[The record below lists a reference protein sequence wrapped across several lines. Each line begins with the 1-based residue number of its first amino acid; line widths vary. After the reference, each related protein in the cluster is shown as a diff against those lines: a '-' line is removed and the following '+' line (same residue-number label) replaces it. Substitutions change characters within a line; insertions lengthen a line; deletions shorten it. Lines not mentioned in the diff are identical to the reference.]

1 MVGACHLAGRR
12 LFAVANPRPVYRH
25 VYFRPA
31 AKPRGPLQYHHG
43 LRRLVRHHH
52 ALQCLGTH
60 LAEPEKNLRDRAGHR
75 RRESEGAQ
83 DCPVCLA
90 HELPAL
96 HSHAHVHGRAVART
110 ALLTPPV
117 PVPADLPQQVA
128 RALAED
134 VGAGDLTAALIPAD
148 RLGRASVITREPA
161 IVCGIPYVEA
171 SFAQVDERVRLKWQ
185 VAEGDSAAAGRLLLG
200 IEGPARALLTGERTA
215 LNFLQLLSGTATAA
229 HSYAALLKGTHCRL
243 LDTRK
248 TIPGL
253 RSAQKYAVRVGG
265 GHNHRMGLFDGIL
278 IKENHIVA
286 AGSIAR
292 AVGAAK
298 RGRPQVPVEVEVEN
312 LSELRQAIDAGADIA
327 MLDESSLG
335 ASREAVAVTLGSA
348 KPLKLEAS
356 GGITTATIREI
367 AETGVDF
374 ISVGS
379 ITKHVHAVDLSMRF
393 EFQT

>member
-1 MVGACHLAGRR
+1 M
-12 LFAVANPRPVYRH
+12 
-25 VYFRPA
+25 
-31 AKPRGPLQYHHG
+31 
-43 LRRLVRHHH
+43 
-52 ALQCLGTH
+52 
-60 LAEPEKNLRDRAGHR
+60 
-75 RRESEGAQ
+75 
-83 DCPVCLA
+83 
-90 HELPAL
+90 
-96 HSHAHVHGRAVART
+96 
-110 ALLTPPV
+110 

-134 VGAGDLTAALIPAD
+134 VGAGDLTAALIAAD
-148 RLGRASVITREPA
+148 RLGRAAVITREPA
-161 IVCGIPYVEA
+161 IICGIPYVEA
-171 SFAQVDERVRLKWQ
+171 SFAQVDPRVELEWQ
-185 VAEGDSAAAGRLLLG
+185 IVEGDSAAAGQELFKLA
-200 IEGPARALLTGERTA
+200 GPARALLTGERTA

-229 HSYAALLKGTHCRL
+229 HAYAAVLEGTSCRL

-265 GHNHRMGLFDGIL
+265 GHNHRMGLFDAIL

-292 AVGAAK
+292 AVSAAKGGAAK
-298 RGRPQVPVEVEVEN
+298 VPVEVEVEN

-327 MLDESSLG
+327 LLDEFSLQ
-335 ASREAVAVTLGSA
+335 AMREAVAVNAASPR
-348 KPLKLEAS
+348 PLKLEAS
-356 GGITTATIREI
+356 GGITLSTIREI

-393 EFQT
+393 EFET